1 MAVEHYLF
9 GRTLGQLESQ
19 LGIGY
24 GSLIQAMHGVA
35 KILESVPERL
45 VEEYRQSPVKHA
57 DETG

>member
-1 MAVEHYLF
+1 LTYVAVEHYLF

-35 KILESVPERL
+35 KILEV
-45 VEEYRQSPVKHA
+45 A
-57 DETG
+57 